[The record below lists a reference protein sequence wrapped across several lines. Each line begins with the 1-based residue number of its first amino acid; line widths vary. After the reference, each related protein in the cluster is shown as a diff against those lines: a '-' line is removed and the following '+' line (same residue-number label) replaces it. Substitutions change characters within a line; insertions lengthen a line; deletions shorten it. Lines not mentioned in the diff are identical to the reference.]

1 MEWFAGTFY
10 VALSRVTSLD
20 NVSFINFRGKFK
32 ALQRSLDFYTQGYVI
47 NEPSSTCESSHLECL
62 LQNKAYFYIFC
73 GNTIEHSNN
82 DLCKYISKTLMSLD
96 ENVSNDDFSAKME
109 DFSAKIEDFS
119 TGEWEKDV
127 EKLLHPVLN
136 FLQQTYENE
145 IVCDDNSRKRKHN
158 LLHVELKN
166 FLENAKKIKK

>member
-1 MEWFAGTFY
+1 
-10 VALSRVTSLD
+10 
-20 NVSFINFRGKFK
+20 
-32 ALQRSLDFYTQGYVI
+32 
-47 NEPSSTCESSHLECL
+47 
-62 LQNKAYFYIFC
+62 
-73 GNTIEHSNN
+73 
-82 DLCKYISKTLMSLD
+82 
-96 ENVSNDDFSAKME
+96 ME